1 MHLDSKYPDGKQKA
15 EEGKRKKEST
25 DYCGAIEEQLEELE
39 KCSKQT
45 FEPVSPKHP
54 KFGGL
59 ARFGH
64 HLKILHDRSF
74 LRYYESS
81 AATTFPISTQP
92 KSTPLI

>member
-1 MHLDSKYPDGKQKA
+1 MITDQPFQRLHLDSKYPDGKQKA

-45 FEPVSPKHP
+45 FEPVGPKHP

-59 ARFGH
+59 AISGY
-64 HLKILHDRSF
+64 HL
-74 LRYYESS
+74 
-81 AATTFPISTQP
+81 
-92 KSTPLI
+92 